1 LINNRQGIRKVLM
14 DKSRILVV
22 DDTPANIKILADLL
36 RKDYLLSV
44 ATSGADALEIA
55 GSQDPPDLVLLDI
68 MMPEMDG
75 YEVCQRLKADP
86 RTRDVPVIFVTA
98 MSEVDDETR
107 GFSLGAVDYI
117 TKPIRPPIVRAR
129 VAAHLELALARST
142 LAAQNQVLRDSL
154 AMAAHVQRSLLPK
167 TPPSLPGLE
176 VAGRMIPCDDVGG
189 DYLDF
194 LTAGEFAG
202 RGFGIAVGD
211 VSGHGPAAA
220 LLMTAARACL
230 RMRAARPGSL
240 GEVVTDMNRHLV
252 TDLGDIGRF
261 MTFFLLEVRSDTVAW
276 VSAGHEPALLVDPD
290 AGSITDVV
298 GDGPVL
304 GLAGD
309 MTFREHQAPFREPGQ
324 FVALCTDGITEA
336 WNNSGERFG
345 RERLKESLLR
355 HASQPAASILEG
367 VMHDVLDF
375 RGPAPQKDDLT
386 LVVLKRAATATPT
399 C

>member
-1 LINNRQGIRKVLM
+1 M

-22 DDTPANIKILADLL
+22 DDTPANIRILADLL

-44 ATSGADALEIA
+44 ATSGADALEITR
-55 GSQDPPDLVLLDI
+55 SQDRPDLVLLDI

-75 YEVCQRLKADP
+75 YEVCRRLKADP
-86 RTRDVPVIFVTA
+86 RTQDVPVIFVTA
-98 MSEVDDETR
+98 MSEVDDETK
-107 GFSLGAVDYI
+107 GFALGAVDYI

-129 VAAHLELALARST
+129 LAAHLELALARKT

-167 TPPSLPGLE
+167 TRPSLPGLE

-194 LTAGEFAG
+194 LTAEEFAG

-240 GEVVTDMNRHLV
+240 GEVVTDMNRYLV

-261 MTFFLLEVRSDTVAW
+261 MTFYLLEIRSDMVAW
-276 VSAGHEPALLVDPD
+276 VSAGHEPALRVDPGT
-290 AGSITDVV
+290 GSITDLE
-298 GDGPVL
+298 GDGLVL
-304 GLAGD
+304 GIDGGQA
-309 MTFREHQAPFREPGQ
+309 FREHQAPFREPGQ
-324 FVALCTDGITEA
+324 VVALCTDGITEA
-336 WNNSGERFG
+336 WNDSGEQFG
-345 RERLKESLLR
+345 RERLKQSLLR
-355 HASQPAASILEG
+355 HASQSATSILEG
-367 VMHDVLDF
+367 VLHDVLDF

-386 LVVLKRAATATPT
+386 LVVLKRAVLD
-399 C
+399 